1 MTEPLRDVEAELLA
15 GRDAFD
21 VSYYRRFGRFPD
33 ESQLGPEAV
42 TRIDTANRSSARRSH
57 IQALIEHGATAGER
71 AAARAALGRLEATH
85 RETDQM
91 HRGGNWIDE

>member
-1 MTEPLRDVEAELLA
+1 MTDDPFQQLRDIQAEMLA
-15 GRDAFD
+15 GADAFD
-21 VSYYRRFGRFPD
+21 REYYKRYGRYPAESELTPEVVATERRR
-33 ESQLGPEAV
+33 
-42 TRIDTANRSSARRSH
+42 TR